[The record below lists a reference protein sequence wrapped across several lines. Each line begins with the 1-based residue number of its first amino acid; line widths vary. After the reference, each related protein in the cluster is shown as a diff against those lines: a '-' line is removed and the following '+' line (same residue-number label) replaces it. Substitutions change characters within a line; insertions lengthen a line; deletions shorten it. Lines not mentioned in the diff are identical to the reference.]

1 MQIKIK
7 NVLGVSG
14 LLSELRCHKFIRHQK
29 KLYPN
34 LLLINRIFLNY
45 VARMGN

>member
-29 KLYPN
+29 KFISESF
-34 LLLINRIFLNY
+34 IN
-45 VARMGN
+45 